1 MKEIEADDALII
13 SLQTIMSGLGQ
24 ETLNLRDPV
33 LSVKIC
39 DNGWVK

>member
-33 LSVKIC
+33 LSVKI
-39 DNGWVK
+39 